1 MADLHDPSIKITGT
15 VHTPGATMDGHTHES
30 APKLSGSDA
39 EFRRSCNEVFYAE
52 IHLIN
57 LVNRLKDLVISGKSG
72 NDLQSIIAAHER
84 EHPGFSAAIKSFIT
98 EVNLQYDESARC
110 EEQRDLYQRLFTA
123 EQQKTQALIEF
134 NDI

>member
-1 MADLHDPSIKITGT
+1 MADLHDPRIAITGT
-15 VHTPGATMDGHTHES
+15 VQTEGVTMDGHTHES

-39 EFRRSCNEVFYAE
+39 EFRRSCEAFYAE

-57 LVNRLKDLVISGKSG
+57 LVNRLKDLVISGKAG
-72 NDLQSIIAAHER
+72 NDLQSIIASHER
-84 EHPGFSAAIKSFIT
+84 MHPGFSAAIKSFIT